1 MKINLKATDLDLTP
15 SIKEYCEEKIGSLAK
30 LVGRYDHEG
39 SAEVW
44 LEIARTTQ
52 HHHKGPVFRAEAD
65 LRLPG
70 KILRAE
76 QEDLDI
82 RTAIDK
88 IRTKLRLEILKYK
101 TTHLFRRILRRENR

>member
-1 MKINLKATDLDLTP
+1 MKLNLKATGLDLTP
-15 SIKEYCEEKIGSLAK
+15 SIKEYCDEKIGSLTK
-30 LVGRYDHEG
+30 FVKRYDAEG
-39 SAEVW
+39 TAEVW
-44 LEIARTTQ
+44 LEIGRTTK

-76 QEDLDI
+76 QEDTDV
-82 RTAIDK
+82 RAAIDR

-101 TTHLFRRILRRENR
+101 TTHLVRRIFRRDK